1 MDQGVGSRLRFSMEI
16 GTENNLTIGFAEA
29 SENPVVVINGRR
41 KQIRTNMQRTCDAI
55 KAAVEAAN

>member
-1 MDQGVGSRLRFSMEI
+1 MEI

-29 SENPVVVINGRR
+29 SENPVAVINGRR

-55 KAAVEAAN
+55 KAAVEAAD